1 MQSEFN
7 CYEEGGLS
15 TNNGEQLKMVG
26 KKRKKVGIYSVA
38 DRLRKGRGA
47 REGEA
52 SPD

>member
-26 KKRKKVGIYSVA
+26 KKEEESRNIFGS
-38 DRLRKGRGA
+38 RSLEEGKGSTRGRSIA
-47 REGEA
+47 
-52 SPD
+52 